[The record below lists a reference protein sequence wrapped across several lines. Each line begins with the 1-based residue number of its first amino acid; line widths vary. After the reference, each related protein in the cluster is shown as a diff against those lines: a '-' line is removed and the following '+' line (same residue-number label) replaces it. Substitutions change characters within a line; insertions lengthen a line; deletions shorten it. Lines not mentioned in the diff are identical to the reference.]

1 MWVNITDDDKVIY
14 GLEAGELLPVVDII
28 DGVTI
33 VHTEDISY
41 VDQTDIL
48 ITLNSIN
55 NKRLRIEL
63 ETFLPFNKLT
73 PIVRKYIDSYY
84 NVNTN
89 EHKEKSEVW
98 NDVLC
103 GE

>member
-1 MWVNITDDDKVIY
+1 MWVNITDDDRVIY
-14 GLEAGELLPVVDII
+14 GLEAGELLPKVDII

-33 VHTEDISY
+33 VHAEEWQ
-41 VDQTDIL
+41 DQTDIL
-48 ITLNSIN
+48 VTLNSVHN
-55 NKRLRIEL
+55 RRLRIEL

-89 EHKEKSEVW
+89 EYKEKSEVW

-103 GE
+103 RE

>member
-1 MWVNITDDDKVIY
+1 MWVNITDDDRVIY
-14 GLEAGELLPVVDII
+14 GLEAGELLPKVDII

-33 VHTEDISY
+33 VHTEEWQ
-41 VDQTDIL
+41 DQTDIL
-48 ITLNSIN
+48 VTLNSVHN
-55 NKRLRIEL
+55 RRLRIEL